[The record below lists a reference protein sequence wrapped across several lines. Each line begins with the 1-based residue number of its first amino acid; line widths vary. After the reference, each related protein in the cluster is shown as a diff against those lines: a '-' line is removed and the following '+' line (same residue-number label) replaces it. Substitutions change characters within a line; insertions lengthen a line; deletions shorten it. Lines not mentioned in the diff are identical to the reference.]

1 MICSFPY
8 GKYKSNA
15 YRISSIIVLMK
26 EETLTLYDYLSTAKV
41 AAKRRVIK
49 AIRHGLAKVDGKTI
63 DDPNFIVHPSSK
75 IEFEGKEVP
84 YVYHFVI
91 MLNKPKGYMSS
102 SIDEKYPSIFR
113 LIPEELRDR
122 AILSGRLDQDTEGLI
137 LFSDIG
143 RLTNR
148 LVLPEYGVKK
158 EYELTL
164 DKPISDEDFNDIIN
178 VGTDFDGEMIKPESL
193 EYRGSKEELRIVLS
207 QGKYHEIKRIFY
219 RRGYKVIALRRTK
232 FAFLELGD
240 LEVGECRFLD
250 TLEEEKLFKLVGM
263 EREQKVLT
271 VSRKTTKIV

>member
-1 MICSFPY
+1 
-8 GKYKSNA
+8 
-15 YRISSIIVLMK
+15 MK

>member
-1 MICSFPY
+1 
-8 GKYKSNA
+8 
-15 YRISSIIVLMK
+15 MK
-26 EETLTLYDYLSTAKV
+26 EEALTLYDYLSTAKV

-49 AIRHGLAKVDGKTI
+49 AIRHGLAKVDDKVI
-63 DDPNFIVHPSSK
+63 DDPNFIVNPSSK
-75 IEFEGKEVP
+75 IEYAGKEVP

-102 SIDEKYPSIFR
+102 SVDEKYPSVFR

-137 LFSDIG
+137 LFSDLG

-148 LVLPEYGVKK
+148 LVLPQYGVNK

-164 DKPISDEDFNDIIN
+164 DKEISEEDFKNITE
-178 VGTDFDGEMIKPESL
+178 VGTDFDGEMIKPVSL
-193 EYRGSKEELRIVLS
+193 EMKDRKNLKIVLS

-240 LEVGECRFLD
+240 LEVGKYRFLD
-250 TLEEEKLFKLVGM
+250 ALEEEKLFKIVGM
-263 EREQKVLT
+263 EREQKVFT
-271 VSRKTTKIV
+271 VSRKTTK

>member
-1 MICSFPY
+1 
-8 GKYKSNA
+8 
-15 YRISSIIVLMK
+15 MK
-26 EETLTLYDYLSTAKV
+26 EEALTLYDYLSTAKV

-49 AIRHGLAKVDGKTI
+49 AIRHGLAKVDDKVV

-75 IEFEGKEVP
+75 IEYEGKEVP

-102 SIDEKYPSIFR
+102 SVDEKYPSVFR
-113 LIPEELRDR
+113 LIPEECRDR

-148 LVLPEYGVKK
+148 LVLPEYGVNK

-164 DKPISDEDFNDIIN
+164 DKEITEEDFKNITE
-178 VGTDFDGEMIKPESL
+178 VGTDFDGEMIKPVSL
-193 EYRGSKEELRIVLS
+193 EMKDKKNLKIVLS

-240 LEVGECRFLD
+240 LKVGECRFLD
-250 TLEEEKLFKLVGM
+250 ALEEEKLFKLVGM

>member
-1 MICSFPY
+1 
-8 GKYKSNA
+8 
-15 YRISSIIVLMK
+15 MK

-49 AIRHGLAKVDGKTI
+49 AIRHGLAKVDDKVI
-63 DDPNFIVHPSSK
+63 DDPNFIVRPSSR

-102 SIDEKYPSIFR
+102 SVDEKYPSIFR
-113 LIPEELRDR
+113 LIPEELRER

-148 LVLPEYGVKK
+148 LVLPQYGVKK

-164 DKPISDEDFNDIIN
+164 DKPISDEDFKDITE
-178 VGTDFDGEMIKPESL
+178 VGTNFDGEMIKPESL
-193 EYRGSKEELRIVLS
+193 EAKENKKDLTIVLS

-219 RRGYKVIALRRTK
+219 RRGYKVVSLRRTK

-240 LEVGECRFLD
+240 LEVGKYRFLD
-250 TLEEEKLFKLVGM
+250 ALEEEKLFNLVGM
-263 EREQKVLT
+263 EKEQKVFT
-271 VSRKTTKIV
+271 VSRKNTNLV

>member
-1 MICSFPY
+1 M
-8 GKYKSNA
+8 A
-15 YRISSIIVLMK
+15 IIVKTRTPKAMVSK
-26 EETLTLYDYLSTAKV
+26 IIQMIDDKV
-41 AAKRRVIK
+41 
-49 AIRHGLAKVDGKTI
+49 I
-63 DDPNFIVHPSSK
+63 DDPNFIVHPSRK
-75 IEFEGKEVP
+75 IEFEGKDVP

-91 MLNKPKGYMSS
+91 MLNKPKGYISS

-113 LIPEELRDR
+113 LIPEELRER

-148 LVLPEYGVKK
+148 LALPQYGVKK

-164 DKPISDEDFNDIIN
+164 DKPISDEDFNNILS

-193 EYRGSKEELRIVLS
+193 EYRDNKQELKIVLS
-207 QGKYHEIKRIFY
+207 QGKYHEIKRIFF
-219 RRGYKVIALRRTK
+219 RRGYKVISLKRTK

-240 LEVGECRFLD
+240 LEVGKCRFLD
-250 TLEEEKLFKLVGM
+250 AFEEEKLFKLVGM
-263 EREQKVLT
+263 EKEQKVFT

>member
-1 MICSFPY
+1 
-8 GKYKSNA
+8 
-15 YRISSIIVLMK
+15 MK
-26 EETLTLYDYLSTAKV
+26 EEALTLYDYLSTAKV

-49 AIRHGLAKVDGKTI
+49 AIRHGLAKVDDKVI
-63 DDPNFIVHPSSK
+63 DDPNFIVSPSSK
-75 IEFEGKEVP
+75 IEYEGKEVP

-102 SIDEKYPSIFR
+102 SVDEKYPSVFR
-113 LIPEELRDR
+113 LIPEECRDR

-148 LVLPEYGVKK
+148 LVLPEYGVNK

-164 DKPISDEDFNDIIN
+164 DKEITGEDFRNITE
-178 VGTDFDGEMIKPESL
+178 VGTDFDGEMIKPVSL
-193 EYRGSKEELRIVLS
+193 EMKDKKNLKIVLS

-232 FAFLELGD
+232 FAFLELGS
-240 LEVGECRFLD
+240 LKVGECRFLD
-250 TLEEEKLFKLVGM
+250 ALEEEKLFKLVGM